1 MFKRFGPEY
10 SPPQIWAVEDTSL
23 QLTWGELPAGLVRA
37 RSGEQEAVLEHG
49 GGAGAIELS
58 GLTPDCHHTV
68 ELRWEDGSKTF
79 EVTTLRSPPGELLS
93 RFATIS
99 DMHLGAVRWGALKSM
114 TDQTG
119 HPVPHPYRCAAAA
132 VNEARAWGA
141 ELLVI
146 KGDAAQHETDADFDE
161 VGRLV
166 DEFHDLPMLLIPG
179 NHDVDGRGGSIPLTV
194 GQRALPYTR
203 AVDWV
208 DLPGMRVTVA
218 DTTIALRG
226 RGSLVRTESAMLDAV
241 SDAPGPSFIGLH
253 HQLQSTRFP
262 RYWPIGIG
270 SVEST
275 AFVDRLKKLERSVMV
290 SSGHTHRNRSRVQD
304 GILISEVGST
314 KDWPCVWA
322 GYAVHEGGIRQVIRR
337 VASPP
342 AIAWAEYSR
351 SAVNGL
357 WGMWSPGDID
367 QRCISHRWSRDHRL
381 IDGRR

>member
-1 MFKRFGPEY
+1 
-10 SPPQIWAVEDTSL
+10 VEDTSL
-23 QLTWGELPAGLVRA
+23 QFTWGDLPQGLVRA
-37 RSGEQEAVLEHG
+37 RGGDAEAELAHE
-49 GGAGAIELS
+49 GGAGALELS
-58 GLTPDCHHTV
+58 GLAPDRTQTV
-68 ELRWEDGSKTF
+68 ELLWDGGSQTF
-79 EVTTLRSPPGELLS
+79 EVTTLSSPPGELLS

-114 TDQTG
+114 TDQSG

-132 VNEARAWGA
+132 VTEASAWGA

-166 DEFHDLPMLLIPG
+166 DDFADLPMLLIPG

-194 GQRALPYTR
+194 GGRALPYTR

-208 DLPGMRVTVA
+208 DLPGIRVTVA

-226 RGSLVRTESAMLDAV
+226 RGSLVRTESAVLDAV

-253 HQLQSTRFP
+253 HQLQATRFP
-262 RYWPIGIG
+262 RYWPVGIG

-275 AFVDRLKKLERSVMV
+275 AFLGRLNRLERSVMI
-290 SSGHTHRNRSRVQD
+290 SSGHTHRNRSRMQNGV
-304 GILISEVGST
+304 LISEVGST

-337 VASPP
+337 IASPP

-357 WGMWSPGDID
+357 WGMWSPGDIN
-367 QRCISHRWSRDHRL
+367 QRCISHSWSRDHTL
-381 IDGRR
+381 VNERR